1 MIYRRSLIRD
11 LSLTTSATLVVLIAI
26 ALVTLFIRL
35 LGDVARGELANEAV
49 FTFLGFALLRYLPVL
64 LTIALFLGVML
75 SLSRIWRDS
84 EMAIWLSSGVSL
96 AQWIRPVLSFALP
109 VVMVM
114 TVLSVWIIPWS
125 IDRKNEYS
133 AELQSRNQEAAITPG
148 LFAEGDGG
156 NRVYFV
162 EALNPLTG
170 TIKNIFLQTQDRG
183 KLGLVVATEGQQVVQ
198 PDGTRYLVLKRG
210 RRYEGEP
217 GQLEYAISSFE
228 RYWMRLD
235 PVDVADSSGR
245 DIAQERTKKL
255 VRMHTPRA
263 DGELLWRSRPPISAL
278 ILVLLA
284 IPLSYVNTRARRSY
298 SVILALL
305 LYFVYNN
312 LLSLSQAWVTQ
323 QKLGFWTGFG
333 LVHVLMAALVVALFY
348 LRTYPWR
355 LRRR

>member
-1 MIYRRSLIRD
+1 MIFRRALIRD
-11 LSLTTSATLVVLIAI
+11 LSLTTSAALVVLVAI

-75 SLSRIWRDS
+75 SLSRVWRDS

-109 VVMVM
+109 VVVVM
-114 TVLSVWIIPWS
+114 SVLSVWIIPWS
-125 IDRKNEYS
+125 IDKKNQYN
-133 AELQSRNQEAAITPG
+133 AELASRNQEAAITPG

-170 TIKNIFLQTQDRG
+170 TIKNIFLQTQDKD
-183 KLGLVVATEGQQVVQ
+183 KLGLVVANEGREVVN

-210 RRYEGEP
+210 RRYEGAP
-217 GQLEYAISSFE
+217 GQLEYALSSFE
-228 RYWMRLD
+228 HYWMRLD
-235 PVDVADSSGR
+235 PVDIGEGGR
-245 DIAQERTKKL
+245 DIAQERTGKL
-255 VRMHTPRA
+255 IRLHTAAA

-312 LLSLSQAWVTQ
+312 LLSLTQAWVTQ
-323 QKLGFWTGFG
+323 QKLGFWLGFG
-333 LVHVLMAALVVALFY
+333 LVHVLMAALVIALFH
-348 LRTYPWR
+348 LRTHPWR
-355 LRRR
+355 VRRR

>member
-11 LSLTTSATLVVLIAI
+11 LSLTTSAALIVLVAI

-49 FTFLGFALLRYLPVL
+49 FIFLGFALLRYLPVL

-75 SLSRIWRDS
+75 AMSRIWRDS

-96 AQWIRPVLSFALP
+96 TQWIRPVLSFSLP
-109 VVMVM
+109 VVVVM
-114 TVLSVWIIPWS
+114 TLLSIWIIPWS
-125 IDRKNEYS
+125 IDRKNQYS
-133 AELQSRNQEAAITPG
+133 AELESRSQQAAITPG

-162 EALNPLTG
+162 EGLNPITG
-170 TIKNIFLQTQDRG
+170 TVKNVFLQTQDKG
-183 KLGLVVATEGQQVVQ
+183 KLGLVVANEGRQVVQ
-198 PDGTRYLVLKRG
+198 ADGTRYLVLKNG
-210 RRYEGEP
+210 RRYEGAP
-217 GQLEYAISSFE
+217 GGYEYALSSFE

-235 PVDVADSSGR
+235 PVDSGGADR
-245 DIAQERTKKL
+245 DVPQERTAKL
-255 VRMHTPRA
+255 MRMHTPRA

-284 IPLSYVNTRARRSY
+284 IPLSYINTRARRSY
-298 SVILALL
+298 SVVLALL

-323 QKLGFWTGFG
+323 QKLGFWLGFG
-333 LVHVLMAALVVALFY
+333 LIHVLMAGLVYALFY
-348 LRTYPWR
+348 WRTYPR
-355 LRRR
+355 LGRRR